1 MTALPI
7 IETQAGDV
15 SAYIPTNVISITDG
29 QIYLESNLFFAGQRP
44 AVNVGLSVSRV
55 GGDAQT
61 KAMKQSAGS
70 LRIDL
75 AQFREMEAFTQF
87 SSDLDEATKKQL
99 AYGQSLM
106 RLLRQAQYQ
115 PYSQHRMVILLIAA
129 LNHTME
135 DVPLDELLT
144 YRDQMLAAVER
155 QCDDVCRHIDRNGAL
170 TEHDRNLLLEAVRDF
185 AKQWQAESESESDE
199 ESDNG
204 ER

>member
-1 MTALPI
+1 M
-7 IETQAGDV
+7 
-15 SAYIPTNVISITDG
+15 
-29 QIYLESNLFFAGQRP
+29 
-44 AVNVGLSVSRV
+44 NVGLSVSRV

-106 RLLRQAQYQ
+106 RLLRQGQYQ
-115 PYSQHRMVILLIAA
+115 PYSQHRMVILLVAA

-135 DVPLDELLT
+135 DVPLSELLT
-144 YRDQMLAAVER
+144 YRDQMLAAVEKE
-155 QCDDVCRHIDRNGAL
+155 CNDVCRHIDRNGKL
-170 TEHDRNLLLEAVRDF
+170 TEHDRKLLLGAVKDF
-185 AKQWQAESESESDE
+185 AERWHAGGGAGE
-199 ESDNG
+199 ETDDG